1 MLWYNVCMSVIRRLQ
16 NETIIQLAVTRTVRE
31 KLYKRG
37 KQIGMT
43 VPSVLRAL
51 IAGFLNGSIE
61 IAVQVKPADIAV
73 PNGTATVART
83 TDGEHNDLMLHP

>member
-1 MLWYNVCMSVIRRLQ
+1 MLCYNGGMSVIRRLT
-16 NETIIQLAVTRTVRE
+16 NESVIQLVVTRTVRE

-61 IAVQVKPADIAV
+61 IAVQVKPSDIAV
-73 PNGTATVART
+73 PEQIATVART
-83 TDGEHNDLMLHP
+83 GDDEPPLHP